1 MYDKILFID
10 FDGTIT
16 SEETL
21 DGVLRRLVPR
31 ELYEERARQM
41 MSGKLT
47 LAQVVREGFESIPSD
62 KFPAIMEYLD
72 TVPIREGFTELLD
85 TADQRGIPVV
95 VISGGLRQM
104 IERKIGHLKDRL
116 RGMHYVD
123 LDLSG
128 PYMRLRSD
136 YEEGA
141 EILAKTRVM
150 ALYDY
155 KTAMC
160 IGDSYTDVNMAA
172 KADVVFARDKLAE
185 ILDQKGISY
194 TPWNDFYDV
203 AAAIKSSK

>member
-16 SEETL
+16 SEDTL
-21 DGVLRRLVPR
+21 DGVLQRLVPR
-31 ELYEERARQM
+31 ELYEEKAAAM
-41 MSGKLT
+41 MSGELT

-62 KFPAIMEYLD
+62 QFPKIFEYLD
-72 TVPIREGFTELLD
+72 TVPMREGFTQLLD
-85 TADQRGIPVV
+85 TADQLNIPVV

-104 IERKIGHLKDRL
+104 IERKIGHLRDRL
-116 RGMHYVD
+116 LGMHYVE

-128 PYMRLRSD
+128 PNMQLRSD

-150 ALYDY
+150 EQYDY
-155 KTAMC
+155 KTALC
-160 IGDSYTDVNMAA
+160 IGDSYTDINMAA
-172 KADVVFARDKLAE
+172 KSDVVFARDKLAQ

-194 TPWNDFYDV
+194 TPWKDFYDV
-203 AAAIKSSK
+203 AEAIKSSK